1 MQVNSNTILVKKGS
15 QEFIEL
21 ENILLKVASANDI
34 KDVSGID
41 ISLDSESGIV
51 SFKQA
56 GAGLVSDNPV
66 HKGLG
71 NMFSDEERSK
81 IEKIKKNRGL
91 ETSEDKEE
99 EKTEEGK

>member
-1 MQVNSNTILVKKGS
+1 MQINSNTILVKKGS

-34 KDVSGID
+34 KDVAGVE
-41 ISLDSESGIV
+41 ISLSSEEGLV

-56 GAGLVSDNPV
+56 GAGLVCDNPI

-71 NMFSDEERSK
+71 NMFSDEER
-81 IEKIKKNRGL
+81 EKIKKIKEEKGL
-91 ETSEDKEE
+91 EPSEDKEE
-99 EKTEEGK
+99 TEGK